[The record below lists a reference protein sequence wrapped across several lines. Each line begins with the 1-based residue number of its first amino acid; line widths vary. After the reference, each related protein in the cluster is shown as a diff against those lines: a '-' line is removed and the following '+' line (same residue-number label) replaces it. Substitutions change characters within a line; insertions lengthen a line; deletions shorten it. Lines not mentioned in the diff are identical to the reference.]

1 MNATAKFNLV
11 VAGELVPGASPEA
24 VKNNLA
30 KLFKLPVEKA
40 EVLLNATPRT
50 LQKEVDQAT
59 AMKWRAALQRAGL
72 KSSIQ
77 PVATKVADP
86 NPQQESSPVPRQ
98 AEDHSNK
105 NIEMVG
111 TIRTGGNEFTGPF
124 DVAEVG
130 ADLSDAK
137 EELPGLIP
145 SIEHLSMA
153 PPGEDIETLKYE
165 QEPVTPDISHLSYS

>member
-77 PVATKVADP
+77 PVATKVEIGRASCR
-86 NPQQESSPVPRQ
+86 ERGKSW
-98 AEDHSNK
+98 EEGGH
-105 NIEMVG
+105 G
-111 TIRTGGNEFTGPF
+111 T
-124 DVAEVG
+124 
-130 ADLSDAK
+130 
-137 EELPGLIP
+137 
-145 SIEHLSMA
+145 
-153 PPGEDIETLKYE
+153 
-165 QEPVTPDISHLSYS
+165 